1 MLNFQKHAWPSISGY
16 VASTLQVNFNHN
28 KYKKDPVFKSKS
40 TLTNSV
46 LNLSWRTASVTTST
60 EKKTKMTVILRCRS
74 SATHKCTRI
83 KASYGLQMYVQNS
96 FHTTL

>member
-1 MLNFQKHAWPSISGY
+1 MSPKFDSDEFDTQVDSRLIFVLIPMLNFQKHAWPSISGY

-60 EKKTKMTVILRCRS
+60 EKKTKMTVIHS
-74 SATHKCTRI
+74 E
-83 KASYGLQMYVQNS
+83 V
-96 FHTTL
+96 